1 MNNHLSE
8 NLGGVLGNWVGFVGR
23 HAWPV
28 LVVALL
34 LSAAALQ
41 YTVGHLGMI
50 TSTADMLSPDLR
62 FLKTH
67 RAFMKAFPQ
76 LRDTIVV
83 VIDGHTPDLAVDARR
98 RLAEALRRKK
108 EVFKSVYAPGDEP
121 FFRKNGLLYL
131 SVDDLE
137 ELADRIAAIQP
148 LLAELV
154 RRPDVTGFFSLL
166 SEALDAPRHGQQI
179 DLEPVFKPVSEA
191 LQSVLTGRFYRLSWM
206 ELMNGGGQ
214 GVDKR
219 KRVFIILQP
228 RLDYSRLLPGKR
240 AMQTVRHTAA
250 ALDMDGT
257 HGLKVRLTG
266 DIAMEFEELQSVTRG
281 AKLAGLLSMVMVGIV
296 LFAGLR
302 SYKLM
307 AAALIT
313 LVFGLAWTAGFA
325 ALAVGHLN
333 MISVA
338 FAVLFIGLAVD
349 FAIHFCLRSREL
361 LLGGRPLGE
370 ALPETAHDVGAS
382 LVLCAVTTAI
392 GFFAFIPT
400 AFSGVAEL
408 GLISGT
414 GMFIGLAASLT
425 VLPALLTVMRF
436 HVRPRGAGAPQKAR
450 RRPGFL
456 AAVMGH
462 PRLVRSLAL
471 LAALGAIALLPQVHY
486 DRNPLNLRDPS
497 SESVATFRELLA
509 QDDHSPWSLRVLAPD
524 RQAAEKAVARL
535 KPVRQVK
542 AAVTIDDFIPG
553 DQRDKMNIIE
563 DIQYMVGGSL
573 TPDHPPADKPSPT
586 RALAAMKKFD
596 RRLHAWIAAGG
607 AAAAP
612 SEAARALARAL
623 KRFLDRMAS
632 ADTNQRA
639 QLLDRLSTSLL
650 ESLPGRLRSLQTSL
664 EASPFGIGDLPPDL
678 VRRWVTPDGR
688 YRVEILPRG
697 DLNHRR
703 TMLDFIAAVRRVEPD
718 ATGYPVV
725 IHDSGKVVADAFK
738 KAFALSLAA
747 IVLLLAVLMPQKT
760 DALLVLLPLTLSA
773 LFTGACMALF
783 GLPLNFANIIAL
795 PLILGIGVDNGIH
808 MVHRYH
814 TIGRDPYALLHS
826 STVRGIVFATLTTI
840 CSFGNLALS
849 PHPGMASMGKLL
861 TIGISAS
868 LLSTLLILP
877 AFFPK
882 TPGEAPAAATR
893 EMENA

>member
-1 MNNHLSE
+1 MKNHLSE
-8 NLGGVLGNWVGFVGR
+8 NLGRALGAWVSFVGR
-23 HAWPV
+23 RAWLV
-28 LVVALL
+28 LALALL
-34 LSAAALQ
+34 FSTATLR
-41 YTVGHLGMI
+41 YTIGHLGMI
-50 TSTADMLSPDLR
+50 TSTADMLSPDLH
-62 FLKTH
+62 FLKLH
-67 RAFMKAFPQ
+67 RTFMKAFPQ
-76 LRDTIVV
+76 LKDTIVV
-83 VIDGHTPDLAVDARR
+83 VIDGRTPDLAEDARR
-98 RLAEALRRKK
+98 RLAEALRRNK
-108 EVFKSVYAPGDEP
+108 EVFKSVYVPGDGP
-121 FFRKNGLLYL
+121 FFRRNGLLYL
-131 SVDDLE
+131 SADELE
-137 ELADRIAAIQP
+137 KLADRIAAIQP

-154 RRPDVTGFFSLL
+154 RRPDVEGFFSLL
-166 SEALDAPRHGQQI
+166 SEALDAPGHGQEI
-179 DLEPVFKPVSEA
+179 DLAPVFKPLSEA

-206 ELMNGGGQ
+206 ELMDGDGR
-214 GVDKR
+214 GVDNR

-228 RLDYSRLLPGKR
+228 RLDYSRLLPGKI

-250 ALDMDGT
+250 ALGMDRA
-257 HGLKVRLTG
+257 HGLRVRLTG

-281 AKLAGLLSMVMVGIV
+281 AKLAGLLSLVMVGIV

-302 SYKLM
+302 SFKLV
-307 AAALIT
+307 AAALVT
-313 LVFGLAWTAGFA
+313 LLFGLVWTAGFA

-370 ALPETAHDVGAS
+370 ALPETARDVGAS

-414 GMFIGLAASLT
+414 GMFIGLATSLT

-436 HVRPRGAGAPQKAR
+436 HVRPRSGGAPR
-450 RRPGFL
+450 GMRRPGLL
-456 AAVMGH
+456 AVVMGR
-462 PRLVRSLAL
+462 PRLVRMLAL
-471 LAALGAIALLPQVHY
+471 LAALGAIALLPGVHY

-497 SESVATFRELLA
+497 SESVAAFRQLLA
-509 QDDHSPWSLRVLAPD
+509 QHDHSPWSLRVLAPD
-524 RQAAEKAVARL
+524 RKAAEKVAARL
-535 KPVRQVK
+535 APVRQVK
-542 AAVTIDDFIPG
+542 AVVTIDDFIPG
-553 DQRDKMNIIE
+553 DQRDKMDLIE
-563 DIQYMVGGSL
+563 DIAYMVGDSL
-573 TPDHPPADKPSPT
+573 APGHPPEKPPPAQ
-586 RALAAMKKFD
+586 ALAAMKKFD
-596 RRLHAWIAAGG
+596 RRLNDWVADGDAATEATG
-607 AAAAP
+607 
-612 SEAARALARAL
+612 AARALAHDL
-623 KRFLDRMAS
+623 KRFLDRMAL
-632 ADTNQRA
+632 ADTNQRT
-639 QLLDRLSTSLL
+639 QLLDRLSASLL
-650 ESLPGRLRSLQTSL
+650 ASLPGRLRSLQTSL
-664 EASPFGIGDLPPDL
+664 EASPFGIRDLPPDL
-678 VRRWVTPDGR
+678 VRRWVTPDGH

-718 ATGYPVV
+718 AIGYPV
-725 IHDSGKVVADAFK
+725 IIYESGKVVAGAFK
-738 KAFALSLAA
+738 EAFALSLAA
-747 IVLLLAVLMPQKT
+747 IVLLLLVLMPKKS

-783 GLPLNFANIIAL
+783 GLSLNFANIIAL

-849 PHPGMASMGKLL
+849 PHLGMASMGKLL
-861 TIGISAS
+861 TIGIGAS

-882 TPGEAPAAATR
+882 TPVEAPAVTTR
-893 EMENA
+893 KMENA

>member
-1 MNNHLSE
+1 MKNHLSE
-8 NLGGVLGNWVGFVGR
+8 NLGRLLGAWVAFVGR
-23 HAWPV
+23 HAWLV
-28 LVVALL
+28 L
-34 LSAAALQ
+34 AAALLFGAGTLR

-67 RAFMKAFPQ
+67 RAFVKAFPQ
-76 LRDTIVV
+76 LKDTIVV
-83 VIDGHTPDLAVDARR
+83 VIDGRTPDLAADARR
-98 RLAEALRRKK
+98 RLAEALERRK
-108 EVFKSVYAPGDEP
+108 EIFKSVYTPGDEP

-131 SVDDLE
+131 SVDELE
-137 ELADRIAAIQP
+137 TLADRIAAIQP

-154 RRPDVTGFFSLL
+154 RRPDVAGFFTLL
-166 SEALDAPRHGQQI
+166 TDALDAPAHGLEI
-179 DLEPVFKPVSEA
+179 DLAPVFRPVSEA
-191 LQSVLTGRFYRLSWM
+191 LQSVLAGRFYRLSWM
-206 ELMNGGGQ
+206 TLMDGGTQDTAG
-214 GVDKR
+214 R

-228 RLDYSRLLPGKR
+228 RLDYSRLLPGKL
-240 AMQTVRHTAA
+240 AMQTVRYTAA
-250 ALDMDGT
+250 ALGLDDT
-257 HGLKVRLTG
+257 HGLRVRLTG

-281 AKLAGLLSMVMVGIV
+281 AKLAGLLSLVMVGIV

-302 SYKLM
+302 SSRLV

-313 LVFGLAWTAGFA
+313 LLFGLIWTAGFA

-361 LLGGRPLGE
+361 LLGGRPLAE
-370 ALPETAHDVGAS
+370 ALPETARDVGAS

-436 HVRPRGAGAPQKAR
+436 RVRPRGAGAPEKAR

-462 PRLVRSLAL
+462 TRLVRVLAL
-471 LAALGAIALLPQVHY
+471 LAALGAIALLPRVHY
-486 DRNPLNLRDPS
+486 DRNPLNLRDPA

-509 QDDHSPWSLRVLAPD
+509 RDDHSPWSLRVLAPD
-524 RQAAEKAVARL
+524 RRAAEKVVSRL

-542 AAVTIDDFIPG
+542 AVVTVDDFIPG
-553 DQRDKMNIIE
+553 DQRDKMDIIE

-573 TPDHPPADKPSPT
+573 SLPRDPAPASSPT
-586 RALAAMKKFD
+586 QALAAMKKFD
-596 RRLHAWIAAGG
+596 RRLEAWIAAGDAG
-607 AAAAP
+607 TDPSAP
-612 SEAARALARAL
+612 ARGLARDL
-623 KRFLDRMAS
+623 KLFLDRMAL
-632 ADTNQRA
+632 ADGHRRER
-639 QLLDRLSTSLL
+639 LLDRLSASLL
-650 ESLPGRLRSLQTSL
+650 GSLPGRLRALQASLQ
-664 EASPFGIGDLPPDL
+664 ASPFALQDLPPDL
-678 VRRWVTPDGR
+678 LRRWVTPDGR

-697 DLNHRR
+697 DLNHRQA
-703 TMLDFIAAVRRVEPD
+703 MLDFIAAVRRVEPD

-725 IHDSGKVVADAFK
+725 IHDSGKVVADAFRE
-738 KAFALSLAA
+738 AFTLSLAA
-747 IVLLLAVLMPQKT
+747 IVLLLAVLMPKKT

-849 PHPGMASMGKLL
+849 PHLGMASMGKLL
-861 TIGISAS
+861 TIGIGAS

-893 EMENA
+893 EMETA